1 MKDNI
6 VPAAKARGLT
16 TQCDKKRVLLNFKSG
31 DYAKQNERQYYLVRH
46 IANLQTVMSNTK
58 MKKQLFIGH
67 ILTLLLGGFV
77 YISFRQDTLKM
88 FSWFDRVNM
97 LEAIS
102 DFRLFTLPLSVYLPN
117 WFLYS
122 LPDGLWLFSYL
133 SLLLIVWDNEI
144 SKHNIH
150 WLLLLPSVAILT
162 EIGQLFAIVHGTFD
176 ILDLTFY
183 LGGTI
188 LPILIFTNSKTIKDK
203 TT

>member
-1 MKDNI
+1 
-6 VPAAKARGLT
+6 
-16 TQCDKKRVLLNFKSG
+16 
-31 DYAKQNERQYYLVRH
+31 
-46 IANLQTVMSNTK
+46 
-58 MKKQLFIGH
+58 MKKQLIIGH
-67 ILTLLLGGFV
+67 ILTLLLGGLV

-97 LEAIS
+97 LEAIL

-133 SLLLIVWDNEI
+133 SLLLIVWNNTI

-150 WLLLLPSVAILT
+150 WLLLLPTVAISA
-162 EIGQLFAIVHGTFD
+162 EIGQLFTILPGTFD

-188 LPILIFTNSKTIKDK
+188 LPILIFTNSKTIKPK